1 MTTETREEVTVG
13 DLDKLI
19 IDLEVGHPYLSL
31 EDQQLLGHLIR
42 WKEEKCADN

>member
-1 MTTETREEVTVG
+1 MSPPTVTIS

-19 IDLEVGHPYLSL
+19 ADLEFGHPLLSL

-42 WKEEKCADN
+42 WKKELEDEVNR